1 MTNEDYIRN
10 TRRLKEIEQ
19 QVKDPEFSLD
29 KMDSIIEETTRLA
42 AECRAYT
49 RTLTDKVEA
58 LDFSA

>member
-42 AECRAYT
+42 VECRAYT
-49 RTLTDKVEA
+49 RTLTDKVEG